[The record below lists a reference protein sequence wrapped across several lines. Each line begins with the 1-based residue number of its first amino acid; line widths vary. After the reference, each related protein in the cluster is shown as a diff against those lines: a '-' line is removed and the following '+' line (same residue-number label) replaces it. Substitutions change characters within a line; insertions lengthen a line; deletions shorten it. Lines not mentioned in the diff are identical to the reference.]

1 MMEGFEFLM
10 KVDVF
15 SPIEDT
21 PWYSK
26 ESILDYRV
34 YGKAIG
40 SITKFML
47 REYFNEDD
55 IVWHDIKVFPT
66 KIITVFDYDNLST
79 TGVKVNASF
88 VARQGETLLFYLPYL

>member
-26 ESILDYRV
+26 ESILDYRL

-66 KIITVFDYDNLST
+66 KIITVFDYDNLSK

-88 VARQGETLLFYLPYL
+88 VSSQRETLLFYLPYL